1 MASSSGFSFLRDMS
15 DRVRATAADASSV
28 LQPKVRAASR
38 SLSTS
43 LAEATA
49 NLRLGDLPGTGGG
62 SSALYAGEP
71 ELAAT
76 MATLDATREG
86 LRATGAAVAKHRAA
100 LLAVADARPVGAKH
114 LGRHLRDGRAN
125 GGGVIVPGGARVV
138 AAPVDD
144 RPVYGARGACRR
156 QRRGSG
162 RRHPRRRFMRCGG
175 EGDNADAEAGGSR

>member
-100 LLAVADARPVGAKH
+100 LLAVADAQRAAATALTAYAVSH
-114 LGRHLRDGRAN
+114 LNEWALNLAQAQQATAADTAAAW
-125 GGGVIVPGGARVV
+125 VAV
-138 AAPVDD
+138 AAE
-144 RPVYGARGACRR
+144 A
-156 QRRGSG
+156 
-162 RRHPRRRFMRCGG
+162 
-175 EGDNADAEAGGSR
+175 AEAQDNS

>member
-100 LLAVADARPVGAKH
+100 LLAVADAQRAVGAA
-114 LGRHLRDGRAN
+114 LA
-125 GGGVIVPGGARVV
+125 
-138 AAPVDD
+138 
-144 RPVYGARGACRR
+144 
-156 QRRGSG
+156 
-162 RRHPRRRFMRCGG
+162 
-175 EGDNADAEAGGSR
+175 